1 MNKLKILFRG
11 WIEIP
16 HSYACVNC
24 FQLVHFYKK
33 YHNKVDIY
41 VEEMPYFRKEWN
53 QSKKLVYTE
62 EYNNIL
68 RNLKRWNG
76 EEVDIVYS
84 ITYPYDVNPVVINN
98 KNIPKCVFYT
108 SEFAKLTET
117 FFQIG
122 GSQPKSENDVI
133 NHISKQNNMY
143 FTAPSFWSFLGI
155 KLMGVNDKKNRI
167 ITHGV
172 DSRIFKKHE
181 DTTMRNKIREFYNV
195 KDTDFLLISIGAM
208 TENKGI
214 LLILQLLNHLINK
227 LDKKFYK
234 LLLKGTGDLYQS
246 KMFLEIYVSR
256 LIQQN
261 IMTKEESQV
270 LENHIIFTDKTLS
283 YDRINDLYNAADLYI
298 SPYLAE
304 GFNLTPLEALSAS
317 LPVLVPETGS
327 TREYMFDLYTHG
339 GMNYINYVKSKV
351 IDVNGLKQNTIDI
364 YDLINTMTE
373 KEQHLIN
380 MKVERHNQHQI
391 LDAFIKENYSWEKVA
406 DLLYDY
412 FNYIKED
419 SLVIN

>member
-1 MNKLKILFRG
+1 MGKLRILFRG

-24 FQLVHFYKK
+24 FQLIHFYKR
-33 YHNKVDIY
+33 YNEEVDIY
-41 VEEMPYFRKEWN
+41 VEEMPYFRQEWN

-68 RNLKRWNG
+68 KNLKRWSG
-76 EEVDIVYS
+76 EEVDVVYS
-84 ITYPYDVNPVVINN
+84 ITYPYDINPVIINN
-98 KNIPKCVFYT
+98 KTIPKCVFYT

-117 FFQIG
+117 FFQINN
-122 GSQPKSENDVI
+122 SQPTSVQTVI
-133 NHISKQNNMY
+133 NHVSNQKNMY
-143 FTAPSFWSFLGI
+143 FTAPSFWSYIGM
-155 KLMGVNDKKNRI
+155 KLMGVNDNKNRI

-172 DSRIFKKHE
+172 DSTIFKRHE
-181 DTTMRNKIREFYNV
+181 DITVRQKIRDFYKV
-195 KDTDFLLISIGAM
+195 KDTDILLMSIGAM

-214 LLILQLLNHLINK
+214 LLILQLLNYLVNK
-227 LDKKFYK
+227 LNKKFYK

-246 KMFLEIYVSR
+246 KMFLEIYITR

-261 IMTKEESQV
+261 VMTKEESQV

-304 GFNLTPLEALSAS
+304 GFNLTPLEALSAG

-351 IDVNGLKQNTIDI
+351 VDINGMRQNTIDI
-364 YDLINTMTE
+364 NDLIKTINE
-373 KEQHLIN
+373 KESHLN
-380 MKVERHNQHQI
+380 TMKVERHNEHKI
-391 LDAFIKENYSWEKVA
+391 LRSFIEENYSWNKIAE
-406 DLLYDY
+406 LLYDY
-412 FNYIKED
+412 FKYIND
-419 SLVIN
+419 SQNN

>member
-1 MNKLKILFRG
+1 
-11 WIEIP
+11 
-16 HSYACVNC
+16 
-24 FQLVHFYKK
+24 
-33 YHNKVDIY
+33 
-41 VEEMPYFRKEWN
+41 MPYFRQEWN

-76 EEVDIVYS
+76 EELDIVYS
-84 ITYPYDVNPVVINN
+84 ITYPYDVNPVIINN

-122 GSQPKSENDVI
+122 GAYPKSETDVI
-133 NHISKQNNMY
+133 NHISKQDNMY
-143 FTAPSFWSFLGI
+143 FTAPSFWSYIGM
-155 KLMGVNDKKNRI
+155 KLMGVDDKKNRI

-172 DSRIFKKHE
+172 DSTIFKKHE
-181 DTTMRNKIREFYNV
+181 DSVVRNKIREFYKV
-195 KDTDFLLISIGAM
+195 KDTDFLFMSIGAM

-214 LLILQLLNHLINK
+214 LLILQLLNHLVNK
-227 LDKKFYK
+227 LNKKFYK

-246 KMFLEIYVSR
+246 KKFLEIYVTR
-256 LIQQN
+256 LIQEKV
-261 IMTKEESQV
+261 MTKKESEV

-304 GFNLTPLEALSAS
+304 GFNLTPLEALTAG

-339 GMNYINYVKSKV
+339 GINYITYVKSKV
-351 IDVNGLKQNTIDI
+351 IDINGMRQNTIDI
-364 YDLINTMTE
+364 NDLINTINE
-373 KEQHLIN
+373 KESHLIN
-380 MKVERHNQHQI
+380 MKVERNKEHK
-391 LDAFIKENYSWEKVA
+391 LLRSFIEENYSWDKIAE
-406 DLLYDY
+406 LLYDY
-412 FNYIKED
+412 FKYIKEE
-419 SLVIN
+419 NRN